1 MSSQILSSTSAEARA
16 RLQIRILPDCAVATA
31 SKDAQIILLG
41 ADRISASGDVSNK
54 IGSLAA
60 AVCIKTL
67 NPKAQVIVVSDADKI
82 VAKGTKEVMKETYPN
97 NDMMEAWN
105 DETRRDLV
113 GRIDN
118 GSVEVFGE
126 WFEWVPAEY
135 VDGYVTENGTLNTEG
150 VERVSEEIG
159 ELREEVFG

>member
-1 MSSQILSSTSAEARA
+1 
-16 RLQIRILPDCAVATA
+16 
-31 SKDAQIILLG
+31 
-41 ADRISASGDVSNK
+41 VSNK

-67 NPKAQVIVVSDADKI
+67 NPKAQVVVVSDADKI
-82 VAKGTKEVMKETYPN
+82 VAKGVKEGEKETHPN
-97 NDMMEAWN
+97 REMMEAWG
-105 DETRRDLV
+105 DDARRELQ

-135 VDGYVTENGTLNTEG
+135 VDGYVTENGTLDSAG
-150 VERVSEEIG
+150 VERVADEIG
-159 ELREEVFG
+159 ELRETIFG